1 MECFPILYAVLS
13 FFFGLHHTRPERSK
27 NIRMADACTHRNPT
41 GEALYLSSVLA
52 HNLYYEIK
60 KTTHVDCNSIAA
72 RC

>member
-1 MECFPILYAVLS
+1 
-13 FFFGLHHTRPERSK
+13 
-27 NIRMADACTHRNPT
+27 MADACTHRNPT